1 MNFKVVYKALLLFSI
16 IAALIAGV
24 FMTVSLLHLSGDDG
38 LNVFHADNGE
48 YYKLVTWIFGV
59 CMVMYVAAIAVL
71 SKRID
76 KRLDFSGVPSRI
88 AYGAMSFATLGLFGF
103 CIGREAFADGSYDL
117 GNMYVV
123 YTKEAFA
130 NVQTTKVSYLYLL
143 FLAVLVGSFA
153 FFTYAFFAKVGE
165 EGTND
170 NFAAFSML
178 PSIALAVKIIYDF
191 LLQSGHGYGALYNF
205 HLFGLG
211 FALMFSVYE
220 TRFRFK
226 KAAPAPYVFFGLI
239 SALSTLIFS
248 IPALVLFFTGKA
260 GANWHPAFCAV
271 DIVIVVY
278 IYIRLFSLKV
288 HLFERQ
294 KKEQDIAFAFEGEEE
309 EGISAHGQSIE

>member
-1 MNFKVVYKALLLFSI
+1 MNFKIVYKALLLFSI
-16 IAALIAGV
+16 IAAVIAGV

-38 LNVFHADNGE
+38 LNVFHADNTQ

-59 CMVMYVAAIAVL
+59 CVVIYFAAITVL

-76 KRLDFSGVPSRI
+76 KRMDFSGTPSRI

-117 GNMYVV
+117 GDMYVV
-123 YTKEAFA
+123 YIKEAFA

-143 FLAVLVGSFA
+143 FLAVLFCSFA
-153 FFTYAFFAKVGE
+153 FFTYAFFTNHSE
-165 EGTND
+165 EQTND
-170 NFAAFSML
+170 IFASLSML
-178 PSIALAVKIIYDF
+178 PSVALAVKIIYDF
-191 LLQSGHGYGALYNF
+191 LLQSGHGYGTLYNF

-211 FALMFSVYE
+211 FALLFSIYE
-220 TRFRFK
+220 TRFHFK
-226 KAAPAPYVFFGLI
+226 KAYPALYVFFGLV
-239 SALSTLIFS
+239 SALSTLVFS
-248 IPALVLFFTGKA
+248 IPALALFFTGKA

-294 KKEQDIAFAFEGEEE
+294 KKEQDIAFAFESEEE
-309 EGISAHGQSIE
+309 IVSADGQEKE